1 MTILTKFGG
10 SSLSNAVQ
18 YQKVKAII
26 QSDANR
32 RFVVVSA
39 PGKDDAHPFKVT
51 DLLLLLHAHI
61 EYHIDYA
68 PLLDQI
74 HQRYL
79 SIIQALNIECAF
91 EEKFE
96 LFKKDLK
103 KGLSK
108 DDIAS
113 RGEYFQAIVMSA
125 YLGFEM
131 LDAKHI
137 IHLKYDGT
145 HDEKLTQESLQKLT
159 HSNGYYVIPGFY
171 GVTPDLRVKTLNR
184 GGSDLTG
191 SIICQALHINTY
203 ENWTDVDGLYVID
216 PMFMKHAK
224 SIEKITYHELR
235 ELSYRGAQ
243 VIQQESIIPLE
254 KSGVQLHIKNTN
266 DPTAFGTLI
275 ASVIEEKGDTITGL
289 TSASH
294 FSSVTVTKE
303 SYIPLISVLKEV
315 LDVLKNYHITLQHL
329 PTGIDSFSLI
339 IETHQLTERYFEMMA
354 SLQNIKGISDIHIE
368 NDIALIAVV
377 GRNMAH
383 IPGVAGKIFQTL
395 GHAHINIKIIAQA
408 SNEISIIIGVK
419 QEDLAL
425 AMNVLYQAFY
435 EDLVTPN
442 EHHSN

>member
-10 SSLSNAVQ
+10 SSLSNATQ
-18 YQKVKAII
+18 YEKVKAIVK
-26 QSDANR
+26 SNPNR

-61 EYHIDYA
+61 EYHIDYQ
-68 PLLDQI
+68 PLLKQIYDRYQSMIEALDIKCNFDQ
-74 HQRYL
+74 
-79 SIIQALNIECAF
+79 AF
-91 EEKFE
+91 ES
-96 LFKKDLK
+96 FKQDLK
-103 KGLSK
+103 KGLTK

-113 RGEYFQAIVMSA
+113 RGEYFQAILMSA
-125 YLGFEM
+125 YLEFEM
-131 LDAKHI
+131 LDAKDI
-137 IHLKYDGT
+137 IVLKYDGT
-145 HDEKLTQESLQKLT
+145 HDETRTQEKLQKVIQP
-159 HSNGYYVIPGFY
+159 NGYYVIPGFY
-171 GVTPDLRVKTLNR
+171 GMTPDARIKTFSR

-216 PMFMKHAK
+216 PAFMKNAK
-224 SIEKITYHELR
+224 SIQKITYNELR

-266 DPTAFGTLI
+266 DPSAYGTLI
-275 ASVIEEKGDTITGL
+275 ASIIDEKGETITGL
-289 TSASH
+289 TSSSH
-294 FSSVTVTKE
+294 FSSLTVTKD
-303 SYIPLISVLKEV
+303 SYVPLISVLKEV
-315 LDVLKNYHITLQHL
+315 LDVLKNYHITVEHI

-395 GHAHINIKIIAQA
+395 GEASINIKIIAQA

-419 QEDLAL
+419 QDDLND
-425 AMNVLYQAFY
+425 AMKVLYKAFY
-435 EDLVTPN
+435 E
-442 EHHSN
+442 